1 MKRTNHAQEIAQR
14 FRSLVEESGDNLPSQ
29 HYSELAL
36 LIEAGIDTA
45 LFESLEKIAD
55 EMDKLSQKIRHNAE
69 FFD

>member
-1 MKRTNHAQEIAQR
+1 MKHTNHAQEIAQR
-14 FRSLVEESGDNLPSQ
+14 FRSLVEDSGDSLPAQ
-29 HYSELAL
+29 HYNELSL

-55 EMDKLSQKIRHNAE
+55 KMDSLSHKIRHNAE